1 MKTNRLI
8 TLLTASLIAL
18 VSCDNKYETDF
29 VPKALREFDYNTV
42 EFSVLASDLTH
53 EDVNVIVKHNGPAD
67 LKWYGF
73 LNEGSTTDIDALV
86 AAKLNGLKDED
97 VHIGA
102 SQTVRLTSLKDNR
115 VYQYVAFG
123 IGPDNKVCGKAGDL
137 VFTTD
142 IDKAKVTFTV
152 EASNIS
158 YTTADIT
165 VAMNDAN
172 ESFTWY
178 GVVTTDINADDKEI
192 ASAAAKTVKAGDLY
206 SGLSKTISLDALS
219 FGTEYK
225 YVAFGVDENNALY
238 GTPGSVKFTTESY
251 TFSPKSEWTVSYDG
265 IGEDKL
271 LMITNTSSEQEI
283 GYKLVTVDASSFA
296 ENTESQ
302 KIVAQAAG
310 KAIAQL
316 KAEKKDGVSYKEL
329 LKYGTSTESLKLSY
343 GSYYAV
349 AVGFDDKGNI
359 TGDYAIS
366 EIFEYKDTRTP
377 YEKWL
382 GTWSYSAAGSDFE
395 ITVTQKVVNSTYTI
409 TGFTGEY
416 PIEAGFDPET
426 GSLFINGGQVL
437 ADGYEIQTD
446 SGTAVTTLYLYG
458 LDSDDYVEHGNPDK
472 NLRLVLG
479 TLDKDANT
487 AKFEGDVYDAVYSG
501 NTWHEVIVSF
511 GIFAVTAENK
521 YYSLRDYTHTNL
533 PGTLTRTGNGDNPDG
548 GDNPGKVSYESWLGN
563 WTYSSAESNRSITI
577 SQKKANSSYM
587 ITGFTGEYP
596 IEATYEAS
604 TGGINIAGMQKLDSS
619 VQLSEDLTVDMYL
632 FGVDSNNSLAVGNPD
647 KGYRLVF
654 GKLGSDGNTAS
665 FEGDEYDD
673 EYEGEVTHE
682 EIVLFGLFAVTP
694 DFSDLYTLNDS
705 PLVDL
710 PGTLTKAGVGVA
722 RKSAGR
728 NAVIRRRR
736 IHDSGA
742 FTGKYQISA
751 SYKYKAN

>member
-416 PIEAGFDPET
+416 PIEAGFDAET
-426 GSLFINGGQVL
+426 GRLFINGEQVL
-437 ADGYEIQTD
+437 ATNMELEGANSTFYLR
-446 SGTAVTTLYLYG
+446 GLTT
-458 LDSDDYVEHGNPDK
+458 SNYVESGNR
-472 NLRLVLG
+472 NLDNRLLTG
-479 TLDKDANT
+479 TLGANGET
-487 AKFEGDVYDAVYSG
+487 ASFDGEIYDLVYNG
-501 NTWHEVIVSF
+501 NTYHMEIASF
-511 GIFAVTAENK
+511 GIIAETDEGK
-521 YYSLRDYTHTNL
+521 LYSLNAYPMAGL
-533 PGTLTRTGNGDNPDG
+533 PGTLTRTGGDDNPGG
-548 GDNPGKVSYESWLGN
+548 GDNPGKASYDSWLGN
-563 WTYSSAESNRSITI
+563 WTYSSAKSNCAITI
-577 SQKKANSSYM
+577 SQKKANSSYT

-604 TGGINIAGMQKLDSS
+604 TGGINIAGMQKLDSG

-694 DFSDLYTLNDS
+694 DFSDLYTLDDS

-710 PGTLTKAGVGVA
+710 PGTLTKAGAGVA

-728 NAVIRRRR
+728 NAVIRRRS